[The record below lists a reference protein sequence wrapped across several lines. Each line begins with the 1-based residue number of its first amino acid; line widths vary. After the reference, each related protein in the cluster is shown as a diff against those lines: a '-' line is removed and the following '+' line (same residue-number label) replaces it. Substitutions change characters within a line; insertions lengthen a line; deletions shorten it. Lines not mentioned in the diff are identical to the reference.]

1 MSTNKRKV
9 RSAAA
14 ALVALT
20 FVTLP
25 AAPAEA
31 ASVPSCVKATVHDYK
46 RYDRVDVKNTC
57 TKSYNI
63 KVRWAHETD
72 SQCEWLGAGYG
83 TMWSER
89 QWPARYDGLLF
100 C

>member
-1 MSTNKRKV
+1 MSSTKRKV
-9 RSAAA
+9 RTAATALA
-14 ALVALT
+14 AFI

-25 AAPAEA
+25 VVPAEA
-31 ASVPSCVKATVHDYK
+31 ASVPSCVMATVHDYK
-46 RYDRVDVKNTC
+46 RYDHVDVKNTC
-57 TKSYNI
+57 TKSYHI

-83 TMWSER
+83 TMSSER